1 LVVGRA
7 EIFMELSIVMAV
19 IIKHLTIQMASR
31 VFRVKSE
38 PNLAV
43 TDIKVTSASE
53 IIMNNRIVE
62 VN

>member
-1 LVVGRA
+1 
-7 EIFMELSIVMAV
+7 MELSIVMAV